1 MLIKCP
7 WGFIDNRFKGLCW
20 SQRKARFLLSLM
32 MLPFYEMR
40 PLRQSLEW
48 THFKGDGLTHHQIK
62 WLEPSNQGREVRDSQ
77 PPGSRPPSLQ
87 TPGPIP
93 FQDGT
98 LADSLITKHRQWQQ
112 PNLPASLNDCPKP
125 TLSQDHKSPSG
136 RNDLERLSWQADLLR
151 IPLSSSAHLVV
162 DSNVTSMGDSVLIK

>member
-7 WGFIDNRFKGLCW
+7 WGFIENGFKGLCW

-32 MLPFYEMR
+32 MLPFSEMR

-48 THFKGDGLTHHQIK
+48 MHFKGDGLTHHQSK
-62 WLEPSNQGREVRDSQ
+62 WLEPSIQGREVRDSQ

-93 FQDGT
+93 FEDGT
-98 LADSLITKHRQWQQ
+98 LADSLITKHRQCFCQIFQ
-112 PNLPASLNDCPKP
+112 
-125 TLSQDHKSPSG
+125 
-136 RNDLERLSWQADLLR
+136 LLWM
-151 IPLSSSAHLVV
+151 IVQSPLSPRTTNLLLGEMILSGFHDKLTCWEFLSPPPH
-162 DSNVTSMGDSVLIK
+162 T

>member
-7 WGFIDNRFKGLCW
+7 WGFIENRFKGLCW

-32 MLPFYEMR
+32 MLPFSEMR

-48 THFKGDGLTHHQIK
+48 THFKGDGLTHHQSK
-62 WLEPSNQGREVRDSQ
+62 WLEPSIQGREVSDSQ

-93 FQDGT
+93 FEDTYWQT
-98 LADSLITKHRQWQQ
+98 LLSRSADNDNRQIFQ
-112 PNLPASLNDCPKP
+112 
-125 TLSQDHKSPSG
+125 
-136 RNDLERLSWQADLLR
+136 LLWMTVQS
-151 IPLSSSAHLVV
+151 PLSPRTTNLLLGEMILSGFHDKLTCWESLSPPPH
-162 DSNVTSMGDSVLIK
+162 T